1 MVAKQ
6 HTIIR
11 LIHQNVIDVIDRTM
25 RHSGVCGD
33 IMEHVANE
41 TPYLSNNTKCLM
53 KQCRRI
59 CKHEITDF
67 DVIVITNTIKELYEM
82 YAVVDSIKV
91 SLEQLM
97 KNEFY
102 TNRLDFV
109 DRLSKEKIFDILNDH
124 LEIISECASNM
135 YRKIQQRNVSYKLI

>member
-1 MVAKQ
+1 MVVKE
-6 HTIIR
+6 HTLIR
-11 LIHQNVIDVIDRTM
+11 VIQQNVIDVIDRTM

-33 IMEHVANE
+33 IIEHIAND
-41 TPYLSNNTKCLM
+41 TPYLSNNARHLM
-53 KQCRRI
+53 KLCKRI

-67 DVIVITNTIKELYEM
+67 DVIMITNTIKELYDM
-82 YAVVDSIKV
+82 YSRVDSIKV

-97 KNEFY
+97 KDEFY
-102 TNRLDFV
+102 INRSDFV

-135 YRKIQQRNVSYKLI
+135 YMKIQERNVSYKLI